1 MINKPAIRTL
11 HRWLG
16 LVSGIL
22 IVIVALTGSIL
33 TFEEEGRDRLWHDFY
48 HIANPG
54 AERLPIAQLVDTFT
68 VYYPKV
74 KINSIRFKENPDA
87 AFVFF
92 TKERYVFMDPYTSR
106 IIGSV
111 PLNREFFTVVR
122 TLHTEL
128 LLGPAGK
135 EIVHFNA
142 LFFFFILLSG
152 LVLWWPKKWR
162 FVKKAVAID
171 VSGGNAK
178 RLNFD
183 LHRVLGFYALPV
195 LLVIS
200 FTGLFMAFDATK
212 RLVSLV
218 THSPVPEKEEAPV
231 IRKPAGKADTAAH
244 AAGKTRPAKRFSVDQ
259 AYAYAQATYPGAAE
273 TFVTPAT
280 EKTPIRIV
288 MRYPF
293 NVLRRQNTFYFNPW
307 DGTLLKADLYTHYTA
322 YDKVARSNYNLHTG
336 KLGCLGIFGRILY
349 LLAALIAASL
359 PITGFLI
366 YYNRRY
372 GKGNPGPR
380 FARSKRTS
388 GTYPARKALTVERG
402 VNTVTNP
409 VDPGAAAPDAAE
421 AVTPEAATPE
431 AATPEAATPA
441 PYPPGDQR

>member
-1 MINKPAIRTL
+1 MMINKPAIRTL
-11 HRWLG
+11 HRWPG
-16 LVSGIL
+16 LVSGVL
-22 IVIVALTGSIL
+22 IVIVALTGSVL
-33 TFEEEGRDRLWHDFY
+33 TFEEEGRDRLWHDYY

-54 AERLPIAQLVDTFT
+54 AERLPIARLVDTFA

-92 TKERYVFMDPYTSR
+92 TKERYVFMDPYRSR

-122 TLHTEL
+122 NLHTEL
-128 LLGPAGK
+128 LLGSVGK
-135 EIVHFNA
+135 AIVHFNT

-162 FVKKAVAID
+162 FVKKAVVIGAA
-171 VSGGNAK
+171 GGNAK

-183 LHRVLGFYALPV
+183 LHRVLGFYALPI

-212 RLVSLV
+212 QLVSFV
-218 THSPVPEKEEAPV
+218 THSPIPEKEDALV
-231 IRKPAGKADTAAH
+231 VRKPADK
-244 AAGKTRPAKRFSVDQ
+244 AKRQFTIDQ
-259 AYAYAQATYPGAAE
+259 AYAYAQTTYPGAAE

-293 NVLRRQNTFYFNPW
+293 NVLRRQNTFYFSPW
-307 DGTLLKADLYTHYTA
+307 DGTLLKADLYTSYTA

-336 KLGCLGIFGRILY
+336 KLGFPGIFGRILY
-349 LLAALIAASL
+349 LLAALVAASL
-359 PITGFLI
+359 PITGFLM

-372 GKGNPGPR
+372 GK
-380 FARSKRTS
+380 RTS
-388 GTYPARKALTVERG
+388 GTYPDRKALTVDEG
-402 VNTVTNP
+402 VSTVT
-409 VDPGAAAPDAAE
+409 G
-421 AVTPEAATPE
+421 PEWGATPGRY
-431 AATPEAATPA
+431 PA
-441 PYPPGDQR
+441 GDQR